1 MTLDS
6 VAFYLHIVGSMAM
19 FIGVATDWIIVNR
32 VRQAKTLDQLSQWLS
47 LTAGVRLFGPASLGL
62 TLVTGY
68 YLVFAHGSYTAWIGL
83 TVTAILLLGGLG
95 AYSGIRLASIGKQL
109 SGRTGQLSQ
118 EDALRLNNPLFLASV
133 QTRVAI
139 LLAIVFLMTNK
150 PALGGSVLAVLGACV
165 LGLGSALPAWL
176 RSIHADKMVPGN
188 GSRG

>member
-32 VRQAKTLDQLSQWLS
+32 VRRAKTLDQLSQWLS

-68 YLVFAHGSYTAWIGL
+68 YLVITHGSYTAWIGL

-95 AYSGIRLASIGKQL
+95 AYSGIRLANIGKQL

-139 LLAIVFLMTNK
+139 LLAIVFLMTDK
-150 PALGGSVLAVLGACV
+150 PALGGSVLAVLAACV

-176 RSIHADKMVPGN
+176 RADKMVPGN
-188 GSRG
+188 G